1 MLTSCVLDGED
12 MFGDGAVNP
21 LPRPH
26 LHHTRG
32 ELAALWCLF
41 NCLYVLACACP
52 CSCVCLYLNS
62 DDLPRQEV
70 LQPGDLETLGGVE
83 DKPASSP
90 YPDPSGAVSTKS
102 LWWRLTGGAPVC
114 NAFSMAGRK
123 CSAPFKKPPGAVK
136 RSVRL
141 TLLGARPS

>member
-1 MLTSCVLDGED
+1 MLLYISQLLSPVLTSCVLDGED
-12 MFGDGAVNP
+12 MVGDDAVNP
-21 LPRPH
+21 PPRPH

-41 NCLYVLACACP
+41 NCLYVLAFACP

-62 DDLPRQEV
+62 DDLLRQEV

-90 YPDPSGAVSTKS
+90 YPDPSDCSSPQGEDQLKQVRKERTDGD
-102 LWWRLTGGAPVC
+102 LFWFPLMGLQCRFMLT
-114 NAFSMAGRK
+114 S
-123 CSAPFKKPPGAVK
+123 
-136 RSVRL
+136 RSC
-141 TLLGARPS
+141 

>member
-1 MLTSCVLDGED
+1 MVRTWLETMLSTLHPGHTST
-12 MFGDGAVNP
+12 
-21 LPRPH
+21 
-26 LHHTRG
+26 TRVVSSLLCG
-32 ELAALWCLF
+32 V
-41 NCLYVLACACP
+41 CLYVLACACP

-123 CSAPFKKPPGAVK
+123 CSAPFKKTPGAVK